1 MFHITDVLISDN
13 VKARQLG
20 PDGLWHPRRN
30 GAPPC
35 SSQEVFQREA
45 EEEAEQLPQHTARAA
60 RKESLW
66 RRLLERLGQA

>member
-30 GAPPC
+30 GALPC
-35 SSQEVFQREA
+35 SSQEVFQQEA
-45 EEEAEQLPQHTARAA
+45 VAEAEQIPQHTAHSG
-60 RKESLW
+60 RKESPW
-66 RRLLERLGQA
+66 RRLMERLGRA

>member
-30 GAPPC
+30 GALPC
-35 SSQEVFQREA
+35 SSQEVFQQEA
-45 EEEAEQLPQHTARAA
+45 VAEAEQIPSIPRTPAGRRAPGA
-60 RKESLW
+60 
-66 RRLLERLGQA
+66 A